1 MILGYGI
8 KYLWKTI
15 NVLQFIIFMRH
26 WLIRLPDKALIYLD
40 AIKMLAMMEFLDD
53 PKNWVLESIG
63 LKKPTNHSLCGPE
76 SSVETETTNIWD
88 QGGAFF
94 FIGVVSILV
103 IGIALLIFKIEKVLY
118 KDYKVYK
125 FIMQTK

>member
-63 LKKPTNHSLCGPE
+63 LKKPINHSLCGP
-76 SSVETETTNIWD
+76 
-88 QGGAFF
+88 
-94 FIGVVSILV
+94 
-103 IGIALLIFKIEKVLY
+103 
-118 KDYKVYK
+118 
-125 FIMQTK
+125 